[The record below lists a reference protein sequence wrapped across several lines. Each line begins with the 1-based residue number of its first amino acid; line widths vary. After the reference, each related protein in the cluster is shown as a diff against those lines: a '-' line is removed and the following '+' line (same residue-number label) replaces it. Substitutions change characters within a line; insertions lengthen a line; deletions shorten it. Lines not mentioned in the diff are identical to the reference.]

1 MRKYR
6 RRIRYLRI
14 SLLVQYDDDNSGG
27 RERAEEVSLRQLD
40 DWYNEQLYPPYPD
53 GTLVKYTI
61 DPTPEVVTINRLFST
76 HLHERTKT
84 E

>member
-1 MRKYR
+1 MGKYR

-14 SLLVQYDDDNSGG
+14 MLLIQYDDKPDG
-27 RERAEEVSLRQLD
+27 RERAEEVSLERLD
-40 DWYNEQLYPPYPD
+40 EWYNEHLYPPYPD

-61 DPTPEVVTINRLFST
+61 DPSPEVVTINRLFST